1 MWRPAA
7 AGVACFRQKPSEAS
21 ARGFV
26 QESLC
31 LMVVSPSP
39 DQVHRIYTLLH
50 GQLTRPAR
58 LYFER
63 HVDVLKSLRD
73 AAVTC
78 LADPD
83 VASSSP
89 SVMQGAHF
97 QTTLK
102 RLLASMP
109 DLVLTVVKAL
119 DAGARVV
126 VYSEAPLHHLTST
139 VVAVSSVIES
149 ETAVMPYVPLVE
161 LNGVL
166 RSVKHAI
173 VGTNNRLA
181 VQSGNGVPAAEVV
194 WDVDKGRVRVEEGA
208 WSEMLDLSSA
218 DRRFAALLAAE
229 DDAFAVFQR
238 LRRYRSTVRTLIDAR
253 TRRRSDSQTDGERDD
268 VVSLDRALGDFNAK
282 WAGKMYSYLPRVH
295 IERTDDGED
304 EDGDV
309 SARMHPCYDELDHL
323 WSSVTEQTQAIG
335 AQAQRGISMASSA
348 LSNLMGSLANTLC
361 TSSCYDD
368 DLRPCTDHACSV
380 RGRQA
385 GRSVH
390 RRRRRVAQ
398 TCAPVNHTSAVPTS
412 IITIRLM
419 FLHYYLLYGETVAS
433 LIPIRGS
440 WGASSTRTAS
450 SSSSNSALYRSG
462 CAFMQSAYAFM
473 SGLHTSMSF
482 FSISH
487 SRKHLYAGANVDPH
501 GPSNSDRKHGGHF
514 SSAASS
520 SMLFPSQ
527 SRSNESADDGQ
538 EPTEP
543 LDRSTNRYTP
553 C

>member
-1 MWRPAA
+1 MNGVVIVSPFGDGGSMSSSSSSSSPPPVVTAVVRFDVSAGAVIDRVHPESASVPASVLDCLPAYALPDGVHRENLDFVYFSIPPRPGPADADNDGGDAMWRPAA

-348 LSNLMGSLANTLC
+348 LSNLMGSLANTLSFEDDKQVDPF
-361 TSSCYDD
+361 TDD
-368 DLRPCTDHACSV
+368 DDES
-380 RGRQA
+380 
-385 GRSVH
+385 H
-390 RRRRRVAQ
+390 RRAHQ
-398 TCAPVNHTSAVPTS
+398 
-412 IITIRLM
+412 
-419 FLHYYLLYGETVAS
+419 
-433 LIPIRGS
+433 
-440 WGASSTRTAS
+440 
-450 SSSSNSALYRSG
+450 
-462 CAFMQSAYAFM
+462 
-473 SGLHTSMSF
+473 
-482 FSISH
+482 
-487 SRKHLYAGANVDPH
+487 
-501 GPSNSDRKHGGHF
+501 
-514 SSAASS
+514 
-520 SMLFPSQ
+520 
-527 SRSNESADDGQ
+527 
-538 EPTEP
+538 
-543 LDRSTNRYTP
+543 
-553 C
+553 